1 MEYQKIV
8 NLLDNAH
15 NEPSKSRTR
24 NWVEMSDELWGM
36 YNKNKDMIRSNLCD
50 YINAYVI
57 VSGTI
62 TITVSGDHDAA
73 KWADGRNKGVI
84 FKNCVVFTDCISNIK
99 NTQMDNPKDIDFLI
113 PLYDLIEYSDN
124 YSKSAGSLWQ
134 YYIDEPSDQ

>member
-1 MEYQKIV
+1 MHTMSCL
-8 NLLDNAH
+8 NLEQEIGL
-15 NEPSKSRTR
+15 K
-24 NWVEMSDELWGM
+24 WVMNYEECIT
-36 YNKNKDMIRSNLCD
+36 KTIKDMIRSNLCD

-62 TITVSGDHDAA
+62 TITVWGDHDAA
-73 KWADGRNKGVI
+73 KWADGRNKGII
-84 FKNCVVFTDCISNIK
+84 FKNCVVFTDHISNIN

>member
-1 MEYQKIV
+1 MHTISRL
-8 NLLDNAH
+8 NLEQEIGL
-15 NEPSKSRTR
+15 K
-24 NWVEMSDELWGM
+24 WVMNYE
-36 YNKNKDMIRSNLCD
+36 KRITKTIKDMIRSNLCD

-84 FKNCVVFTDCISNIK
+84 FKNCVVFTDCISNIN

-124 YSKSAGSLWQ
+124 YSKSAGSLWR

>member
-1 MEYQKIV
+1 MHTISRL
-8 NLLDNAH
+8 NLEQEIGL
-15 NEPSKSRTR
+15 K
-24 NWVEMSDELWGM
+24 WVMNYE
-36 YNKNKDMIRSNLCD
+36 KCITKTIKDMIRSNLCD

-84 FKNCVVFTDCISNIK
+84 FKNCVVFTDCISNIN

-124 YSKSAGSLWQ
+124 YSKSAGSLWR